1 MRRKLKPDQSGHQV
15 SWNIWHVSTLRW
27 FLDVLASLQSILFTH
42 WLSYS
47 EDNLSLSS
55 VLAKMYYFCNLEFR
69 IVPSWFRKLSV
80 THDPGQ
86 AYLSPNQIVIWSCF
100 CFCFCF
106 CICQTQ
112 PKYQQILRRQC
123 CLIYFWP
130 KKEKELAKL
139 IVHYKS
145 FQTVQALGISRS
157 LLCKGSFT
165 KSSSDFSFHSFTSPV
180 PLHSRENCIYFL
192 QIQKFGVL
200 WRPLKNHIIPLL
212 LSMQWRVDISI
223 AFH

>member
-1 MRRKLKPDQSGHQV
+1 M
-15 SWNIWHVSTLRW
+15 
-27 FLDVLASLQSILFTH
+27 LASLQSILFTH
-42 WLSYS
+42 GLSYS

-86 AYLSPNQIVIWSCF
+86 AYLSPYHIVIWSCF
-100 CFCFCF
+100 CFC
-106 CICQTQ
+106 ILYLSNSTKNIN
-112 PKYQQILRRQC
+112 KYWEGNAVWFTFGQKRKRS
-123 CLIYFWP
+123 W
-130 KKEKELAKL
+130 LALYKL
-139 IVHYKS
+139 IIHYKS

-180 PLHSRENCIYFL
+180 PLHPRENCIYFL